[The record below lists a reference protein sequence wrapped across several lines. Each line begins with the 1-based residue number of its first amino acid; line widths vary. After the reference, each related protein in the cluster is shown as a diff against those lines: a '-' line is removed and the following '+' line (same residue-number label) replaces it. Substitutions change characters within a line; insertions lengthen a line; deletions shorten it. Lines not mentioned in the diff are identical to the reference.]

1 MIIGAICEH
10 KVTVAG
16 RGMPLPEAAKLMRE
30 RHVGSLVVV
39 ESADNGRVPV
49 GIVTDRDIVV
59 EVLAKDLDYRKL
71 SVGDIM
77 STDLLCVNQVDEVRD
92 VIALMRRRGVRR
104 VPVLNAA
111 GAMVGIASLDDLLD
125 VVAEQLGDLAITIAS
140 EQSKES
146 QRRR

>member
-1 MIIGAICEH
+1 
-10 KVTVAG
+10 
-16 RGMPLPEAAKLMRE
+16 MPLPEAAKLMRE

-71 SVGDIM
+71 SVGDTM